1 MPGTK
6 AQGSSTERVNIPV
19 NAAEAAE
26 DGSVPNV
33 VVSDFQFGE
42 STVAAGGR
50 FPLDFTLLNTG
61 KRPVENMIVTV
72 DGGDSFTVDG
82 GTNTFYY
89 EKIPAAGNSV
99 SPTDAG
105 ADHCQ
110 SGAQSIS
117 VSCKYEYVDGSKR
130 SSATSEVRLSVP
142 VMQPDRFQVNA
153 PVLPD
158 MIRAGEEVTLSLPY
172 VNKGKEEVSNVET
185 SIEGRS
191 GHPQRLPS
199 TWGL

>member
-1 MPGTK
+1 MQALTTAK
-6 AQGSSTERVNIPV
+6 
-19 NAAEAAE
+19 
-26 DGSVPNV
+26 
-33 VVSDFQFGE
+33 
-42 STVAAGGR
+42 
-50 FPLDFTLLNTG
+50 
-61 KRPVENMIVTV
+61 
-72 DGGDSFTVDG
+72 
-82 GTNTFYY
+82 
-89 EKIPAAGNSV
+89 
-99 SPTDAG
+99 
-105 ADHCQ
+105 

-185 SIEGRS
+185 SIEGEVDTPSASQYLGNFDS
-191 GHPQRLPS
+191 GKSGNIGFIFTPREAGRTELTLKVSYEDANQTLRTLSFPVTLEVHLMLTWNWMICRTRNPRADSGSGSGWQAERLWCS
-199 TWGL
+199 SAEE

>member
-1 MPGTK
+1 
-6 AQGSSTERVNIPV
+6 
-19 NAAEAAE
+19 
-26 DGSVPNV
+26 
-33 VVSDFQFGE
+33 
-42 STVAAGGR
+42 
-50 FPLDFTLLNTG
+50 
-61 KRPVENMIVTV
+61 MIVTV

-89 EKIPAAGNSV
+89 EKIPAAGKQRQSIRMQAL
-99 SPTDAG
+99 TTAK
-105 ADHCQ
+105 

-158 MIRAGEEVTLSLPY
+158 MIRAGEEVTLSPALCKQGQGGSEQCG
-172 VNKGKEEVSNVET
+172 NL
-185 SIEGRS
+185 
-191 GHPQRLPS
+191 H
-199 TWGL
+199 